1 MREVALFISN
11 GSDTNRYRDTA
22 GDVIRRVQ
30 QLLHTELNYDV
41 ALTEWDY
48 RLASPTMVPAGGL
61 AGPSLRLVD
70 RSLACIA
77 IFGGRCPPITREEI
91 KEMVERL
98 QRGEEVG
105 LFVFVNPAQK
115 GPDHDAFFAEIAT
128 TYGFEV
134 AWAPYSDRLTF
145 QGTLFTTLM
154 RFLLEHLEIRNP
166 ALQVAA

>member
-30 QLLHTELNYDV
+30 QLLQAELRYDV

-48 RLASPTMVPAGGL
+48 RLASPSIVPAGGL
-61 AGPSLRLVD
+61 AGPSLRMVD
-70 RSLACIA
+70 RSRACIA
-77 IFGGRCPPITREEI
+77 VFGRRCPPITRKEVT
-91 KEMVERL
+91 EMVERR
-98 QRGEEVG
+98 QRGEDVG
-105 LFVFVNPAQK
+105 LFVFVNPAQI

-128 TYGFEV
+128 TYGVEV

-166 ALQVAA
+166 ALQAAA